1 MWKYEERTL
10 RSCSCSSKMMD
21 RLICTVCRLGP
32 LRCFI
37 FSCHLLF
44 KRPEAG
50 RTDGFY
56 LEAFATI
63 VFVCMLSMMLFNSG
77 TYFRGTHKNKRRV
90 DLLYNYA
97 DRGVFPCHACIIGVV
112 SLLFVHTPI
121 TFCFYWL
128 LSVSC
133 IYLSRMRYIATFW
146 TLIRLTFCFSFLS
159 LLSLLKGLHVKDVS
173 VFESLNMCLFL

>member
-1 MWKYEERTL
+1 MKREHFVLFRVRQKWWTDWYVQYADL
-10 RSCSCSSKMMD
+10 A
-21 RLICTVCRLGP
+21 P

-44 KRPEAG
+44 KRPETG

-63 VFVCMLSMMLFNSG
+63 MFVCYPWCYLILGLFFGAHTKTKGGWIYYITMLTWGMG
-77 TYFRGTHKNKRRV
+77 
-90 DLLYNYA
+90 
-97 DRGVFPCHACIIGVV
+97 PCHACIVGVV

-121 TFCFYWL
+121 AFCFYWL

-133 IYLSRMRYIATFW
+133 IYLSRLRYIATFW
-146 TLIRLTFCFSFLS
+146 TLIRLTSAS
-159 LLSLLKGLHVKDVS
+159 HS
-173 VFESLNMCLFL
+173 CLYWVYSRDCM